1 MLKKLEPRMFGETP
15 ADFEFETRIS
25 GTDLFESETL
35 YRLALDPEVEREA
48 YLIRT
53 ETGRP
58 DLVAKDYYGDTR
70 YESYV
75 ILQAGG
81 IREIRAGNI
90 VWLATPAGLKRI
102 LGS

>member
-1 MLKKLEPRMFGETP
+1 MNHGCPGNPWRTSNSRPGSPGPTCSS
-15 ADFEFETRIS
+15 R
-25 GTDLFESETL
+25 
-35 YRLALDPEVEREA
+35 RLSLDPGIEREA
-48 YLIRT
+48 YLVRT

-81 IREIRAGNI
+81 IGEIRAGNVI
-90 VWLATPAGLKRI
+90 WLATPASLKRI
-102 LGS
+102 L

>member
-1 MLKKLEPRMFGETP
+1 MLKKLEPRMSGESL

-35 YRLALDPEVEREA
+35 YRLSLDPGIEREA
-48 YLIRT
+48 YLVRT

-81 IREIRAGNI
+81 IGEIRAGNVI
-90 VWLATPAGLKRI
+90 WLATPASLKRI
-102 LGS
+102 L